1 MPILYETYQEN
12 PGAYLYEES
21 LQEGLGWPRTIV
33 LGLGAAAGV
42 IGVAVIIH
50 VAKRGRPEVEPRGWP
65 RTLILSAGALGG
77 TLLTAELIHLARP
90 PETLS
95 LEVEEM

>member
-21 LQEGLGWPRTIV
+21 FQEGMGWPRTIV

-42 IGVAVIIH
+42 IGTAAILH
-50 VAKRGRPEVEPRGWP
+50 VAKRGRPEAEPRGWP

-77 TLLTAELIHLARP
+77 TLLAAELIHLVRA

>member
-21 LQEGLGWPRTIV
+21 FQEGMGWTRTII

-42 IGVAVIIH
+42 MGTAGLLH
-50 VAKRGRPEVEPRGWP
+50 LAKAGRPEAGPRGVG
-65 RTLILSAGALGG
+65 RTIILSAGAFGG
-77 TLLTAELIHLARP
+77 TMAAAGIIHLVRA